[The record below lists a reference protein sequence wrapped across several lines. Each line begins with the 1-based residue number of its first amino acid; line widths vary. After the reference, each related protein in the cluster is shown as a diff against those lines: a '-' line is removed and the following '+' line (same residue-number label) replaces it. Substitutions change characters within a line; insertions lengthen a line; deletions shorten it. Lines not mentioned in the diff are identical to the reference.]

1 MPLSKQQEE
10 EMYGKTIKSARDIT
24 WIRERL
30 EKGDERQ
37 DKCDERLDK
46 SGKRLND
53 LETEQKLLKGKL
65 GLVVLILSAC
75 FTAALHAI
83 GWFVSHFGGK
93 S

>member
-1 MPLSKQQEE
+1 MALSEHQEA
-10 EMYGKTIKSARDIT
+10 EMYGKTIKTARDIT

-30 EKGDERQ
+30 EKGDKRL
-37 DKCDERLDK
+37 DNCDERMDK

-65 GLVVLILSAC
+65 GMVVLILSAC
-75 FTAALHAI
+75 FTAALHGI
-83 GWFVSHFGGK
+83 GWLVSHLGGR

>member
-1 MPLSKQQEE
+1 MGLSKEQEE
-10 EMYGKTIKSARDIT
+10 EFRKLTIESARDIS

-30 EKGDERQ
+30 EHGD
-37 DKCDERLDK
+37 KRLDNCVVRMDK
-46 SGKRLND
+46 ASEQLGD

-65 GLVVLILSAC
+65 GFVVVILSIC

-83 GWFVSHFGGK
+83 GWVVSHFGGK